1 MTDILDNLSEIHD
14 LHRSLTIIQNLNVG
28 VIVLDKNFK
37 VKIWNSFMETKSGI
51 EGYRINDHSI
61 FEFFPNLADSW
72 LKDKIIEAFSM
83 DTLVFSSWEQH
94 KEVFNFANR
103 RPFTG
108 TSSEMMMNFTFI
120 PVLSLTGKCEE
131 VTIII
136 YDVTDEAS
144 SKLSLQAANK
154 KLHELSITDRLTTLY
169 NRGYWEECLKQQY
182 NINRRTLMPI
192 TLMMFDIDHFKNVN
206 DTYGHPAGDA
216 VLREVSAI
224 LKKQIRSTDIA
235 GRYGGEE
242 FAILL
247 VDANRESAF
256 MVAERIRKAVEAHTV
271 YYEDMVIKFTI
282 SLGLCT
288 LSETIPS
295 AQEWLVSTDNCLYFS
310 KEHGRNRTTQY
321 GLNDTEETMNIKPE
335 YKHGIKK

>member
-51 EGYRINDHSI
+51 EGYKINDHSI
-61 FEFFPNLADSW
+61 FEFFP
-72 LKDKIIEAFSM
+72 E
-83 DTLVFSSWEQH
+83 LV
-94 KEVFNFANR
+94 
-103 RPFTG
+103 
-108 TSSEMMMNFTFI
+108 NFTFI
-120 PVLSLTGKCEE
+120 PVMSLTGQCEE
-131 VTIII
+131 VTVII

-144 SKLSLQAANK
+144 SKLSLQDANK
-154 KLHELSITDRLTTLY
+154 RLHELSITDRLTTLY

-182 NINRRTLMPI
+182 NINKRTLMPI

-321 GLNDTEETMNIKPE
+321 GLNDTEATMNIKPE
-335 YKHGIKK
+335 YKHGTKK

>member
-1 MTDILDNLSEIHD
+1 MTDILENISEIHD
-14 LHRSLTIIQNLNVG
+14 LHRSLSIIQNLNVG

-37 VKIWNSFMETKSGI
+37 VKIWNNFMENKSGI
-51 EGYRINDHSI
+51 EGYKINDRCL
-61 FEFFPNLADSW
+61 FEFFPELDNSW
-72 LKDKIIEAFSM
+72 LKTKILETFSI

-94 KEVFNFANR
+94 QEVFHFANS

-120 PVLSLTGKCEE
+120 PIQSLSGTCEE

-144 SKLSLQAANK
+144 SKLSLQKTNN

-182 NINRRTLMPI
+182 NINKRTRMPI
-192 TLMMFDIDHFKNVN
+192 TLMMFDIDHFKHVN

-247 VDANRESAF
+247 VDANREASF

-271 YYEDMVIKFTI
+271 YYEDMIIKFTI

-295 AQEWLVSTDNCLYFS
+295 AKDWLISTDNCLYFS

-321 GLNDTEETMNIKPE
+321 GLNDTEETMNINPR
-335 YKHGIKK
+335 YPHGN

>member
-1 MTDILDNLSEIHD
+1 
-14 LHRSLTIIQNLNVG
+14 
-28 VIVLDKNFK
+28 
-37 VKIWNSFMETKSGI
+37 
-51 EGYRINDHSI
+51 
-61 FEFFPNLADSW
+61 
-72 LKDKIIEAFSM
+72 
-83 DTLVFSSWEQH
+83 
-94 KEVFNFANR
+94 
-103 RPFTG
+103 
-108 TSSEMMMNFTFI
+108 MMMNFTFI
-120 PVLSLTGKCEE
+120 PIQSLSGTCEE

-144 SKLSLQAANK
+144 SKLSLQKTNN

-182 NINRRTLMPI
+182 NINKRTRMPI
-192 TLMMFDIDHFKNVN
+192 TLMMFDIDHFKHVN

-247 VDANRESAF
+247 VDANREASF

-271 YYEDMVIKFTI
+271 YYEDMIIKFTI

-295 AQEWLVSTDNCLYFS
+295 AKDWLISTDNCLY
-310 KEHGRNRTTQY
+310 Y
-321 GLNDTEETMNIKPE
+321 
-335 YKHGIKK
+335 